1 MPGNWGIGSDWAGAY
16 PMLLAD
22 ERCFK
27 TLWACKMHFMINRLI
42 LIVAFIVAS
51 ATFAVGAP
59 ILLDPAA
66 PPSPAL
72 RYQLLPDFAEQ
83 TPGNAAPIYVVAF
96 AILPRDA
103 GAADRLGALLS
114 VPLDQLQ
121 TKDVAPLLKDY
132 QGAFEQLRLA
142 EQRDH
147 CRWNLPY
154 REQGPRTQLPFVTS
168 SRKLA
173 VALAVRARWQISRR
187 KYDDAIE
194 TLRSGFALA
203 RAVETDAMLMQCMVG
218 AGDERMMLDVV
229 AELQQSPGAPNL
241 YWALANLPT
250 PLINARPAFDIQR
263 YWSMEPMPM
272 LAGQRLEEMDPKIL
286 RDFYYRIRR
295 QQEQSPDTSLEARL
309 AKWMEMIAHYCAA
322 RQYLSS
328 VGVQNDALDRMP
340 VESLL
345 AIDWIHEA
353 QAWNDNVY
361 KWLALPYWQS
371 HVAIEKA
378 EENLSA
384 SDSAQANPLM
394 SFSPGVAAALKQVA
408 QVERQRAMLQTI
420 EAVRAYARLHSGKL
434 PQSLDVLTETPAPL
448 DPMTG
453 KPFQYRAN
461 GMSATLAADE
471 GDTKPI
477 AAFHIQ
483 FR

>member
-1 MPGNWGIGSDWAGAY
+1 
-16 PMLLAD
+16 
-22 ERCFK
+22 
-27 TLWACKMHFMINRLI
+27 MINRSI
-42 LIVAFIVAS
+42 LIAAFIAAS

-59 ILLDPAA
+59 IMLDPAA

-72 RYQLLPDFAEQ
+72 RYQLLPDSAEQ
-83 TPGNAAPIYVVAF
+83 TAGNAAPIYVVAF

-103 GAADRLGALLS
+103 GAADRLGAMLS
-114 VPLDQLQ
+114 VPLDQLRA
-121 TKDVAPLLKDY
+121 KDVAPLLKDY

-147 CRWNLPY
+147 CRWELPY
-154 REQGPRTQLPFVTS
+154 REQGPRTQLPFLTS
-168 SRKLA
+168 SRQLT
-173 VALAVRARWQISRR
+173 VALAVRARWQISQR

-194 TLRSGFALA
+194 TLKSGFALA

-218 AGDERMMLDVV
+218 VGDDKMILDVV

-250 PLINARPAFDIQR
+250 PLIDARSAFAIHR
-263 YWSMEPMPM
+263 YWSMEQVPM
-272 LAGQRLEEMDPKIL
+272 LAGQRIEQIDPKIL
-286 RDFYYRIRR
+286 RDFYYRIRG
-295 QQEQSPDTSLEARL
+295 QDDQSGETSLEARV
-309 AKWMEMIAHYCAA
+309 AKWMEMVAHYCAA

-328 VGVQNDALDRMP
+328 IGVNNDMLVRMP

-345 AIDWIHEA
+345 AIDWIREA
-353 QAWNDNVY
+353 QAWNDDIY

-371 HVAIEKA
+371 HAAIEKA
-378 EENLSA
+378 EENLAA

-394 SFSPGVAAALKQVA
+394 SFSPGVAAALKQIA

-420 EAVRAYARLHSGKL
+420 EALRAYAKMHSGKL
-434 PQSLDVLTETPAPL
+434 PQSLGDLTETPAPL

-453 KPFQYRAN
+453 KAFEYRAD
-461 GMSATLAADE
+461 GTTATLGAHEEDAKS
-471 GDTKPI
+471 TVT
-477 AAFHIQ
+477 FHIQ